1 MCPTFADIMENI
13 RTLDAESKQDL
24 LDAVHAWV
32 IEDRRDA
39 ILRNATEAEREL
51 EQGLTKS
58 GGLEDLKAD
67 LYSDD

>member
-13 RTLDAESKQDL
+13 RTLDVESKQDL

-32 IEDRRDA
+32 IEDRRDT
-39 ILRNATEAEREL
+39 ILRNAMETEREL

-58 GGLEDLKAD
+58 GSLDDLKAD

>member
-39 ILRNATEAEREL
+39 ILRNAMETEREL
-51 EQGLTKS
+51 ERGLAKS
-58 GGLEDLKAD
+58 GGLDDLKAD
-67 LYSDD
+67 LHN